1 MPELS
6 AFEVLLGIARTGSL
20 GATGRDLGLTQ
31 QAVSA
36 RIASLEAQTGVPL
49 VTRTPRGS
57 KLTATGV
64 AVAEWAAKLLAVA
77 TQVDTALASLREE
90 SRARVKV
97 AASQTIAEQL
107 MPRWL
112 VSLQAAAARLGT
124 SAATVVLTATNSE
137 HAAEAVQDG
146 SADVGFIESPLAPK
160 GLRSKVVAHDQLVV
174 VVAPDHKWAKRT
186 RPVNPIELTQ
196 TPLVAREAGSG
207 TRDSLTAALRTA
219 LGTVDQ
225 AAPALELSSAAA
237 VRAGAGPA
245 VMSALAV
252 GDDLAMGRLRAVAV
266 CDIDLHRDL
275 RAIWRGA
282 RVPPAGAV
290 RDLLSHIVGFRGSR

>member
-1 MPELS
+1 M
-6 AFEVLLGIARTGSL
+6 
-20 GATGRDLGLTQ
+20 
-31 QAVSA
+31 SA

-57 KLTATGV
+57 QLTATGV
-64 AVAEWAAKLLAVA
+64 AVAAAKLLAVA

-237 VRAGAGPA
+237 VRAAVRAGAGPA

-290 RDLLSHIVGFRGSR
+290 RDLLSHMWDSGARVES